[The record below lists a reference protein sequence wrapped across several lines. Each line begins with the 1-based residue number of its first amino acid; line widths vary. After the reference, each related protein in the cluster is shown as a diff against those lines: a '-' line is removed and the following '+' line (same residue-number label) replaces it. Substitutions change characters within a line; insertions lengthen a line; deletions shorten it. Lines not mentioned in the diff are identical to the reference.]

1 MISRFVALR
10 DEINLFS
17 HQIKRK
23 KQKFMLCCFHTLSRG
38 RDGKSW
44 TWFCSRMS
52 RLTSHISHHPVL
64 FRWSAFYSQS
74 DWCRCRSDYTLL
86 TNCARCHSASLITDS
101 IGEWRHRLQCVVD
114 QNGGHTEHVSQPS
127 VLWNH
132 CCYRRKFCWSIFC
145 GVQHDFRGNYLRAFS
160 NAKFS

>member
-1 MISRFVALR
+1 MSSTKSPGACERWAILNWRSSSIHPSSSLSFLKHRRQMSMLTFYCLNHSVVLV
-10 DEINLFS
+10 I
-17 HQIKRK
+17 K

-114 QNGGHTEHVSQPS
+114 QNGGHTEHTF
-127 VLWNH
+127 
-132 CCYRRKFCWSIFC
+132 Y
-145 GVQHDFRGNYLRAFS
+145 
-160 NAKFS
+160 